1 MPNNTP
7 VTGYG
12 LSWSDQGL
20 TQNTPQYGNY
30 TSNFGTT
37 YNGFNASTDITQS
50 VNAQGHSDSLT
61 SIPTVSSYQKYGQ
74 GYVNDYS
81 NDPNNPYKD
90 SITLAHTYNPYT
102 NQNSTKPGDDK
113 KVTPPSEWD
122 KFADKAWNWTKQN
135 IGTAGGVTAGALAL
149 GTLAGGGNLGNAA
162 AGAIGSGLGS
172 WAGKSLYDW
181 ANKDENYKQNID
193 EFKGWLNKNVSEGAG
208 DYLPAAA
215 QVLGGLAGW
224 GLTKAGSEETE
235 YMQKEAG
242 IWDFFKSPGFLK
254 GVYYAGTP
262 ILGGA
267 VSAEAGGVLRGEGSI
282 LDGQKPHILRWED
295 PHVRADAIFGAA
307 LAPIGA
313 MKGVQ
318 GAKGLGVT
326 GRWGKAA
333 LGYGAATSA
342 AAVAEPAIRN
352 GIGALVDLSKAQKE
366 IAKQEAVKNEN
377 DNIKYIGLG
386 ALGLGALGLAGYH
399 IFKNREDKELEKTA
413 PPKVKVRLK
422 GSDKDVYDDATV
434 EVPLENLQVS
444 NKLQE
449 GVNRGMRKV
458 LRQNNKYSG
467 RKKDP
472 VTGKLIE
479 YQEYVD
485 KYGDPDKKKNKHDSA
500 YMSDD
505 LKQDINNTF
514 TTPAFEMNNNISQY

>member
-1 MPNNTP
+1 
-7 VTGYG
+7 
-12 LSWSDQGL
+12 L
-20 TQNTPQYGNY
+20 
-30 TSNFGTT
+30 
-37 YNGFNASTDITQS
+37 
-50 VNAQGHSDSLT
+50 
-61 SIPTVSSYQKYGQ
+61 
-74 GYVNDYS
+74 
-81 NDPNNPYKD
+81 
-90 SITLAHTYNPYT
+90 
-102 NQNSTKPGDDK
+102 
-113 KVTPPSEWD
+113 
-122 KFADKAWNWTKQN
+122 
-135 IGTAGGVTAGALAL
+135 
-149 GTLAGGGNLGNAA
+149 
-162 AGAIGSGLGS
+162 
-172 WAGKSLYDW
+172 
-181 ANKDENYKQNID
+181 
-193 EFKGWLNKNVSEGAG
+193 
-208 DYLPAAA
+208 
-215 QVLGGLAGW
+215 
-224 GLTKAGSEETE
+224 
-235 YMQKEAG
+235 
-242 IWDFFKSPGFLK
+242 
-254 GVYYAGTP
+254 
-262 ILGGA
+262 
-267 VSAEAGGVLRGEGSI
+267 
-282 LDGQKPHILRWED
+282 QKPHISRWFED
-295 PHVRADAIFGAA
+295 PHVRSDALFGAA

-318 GAKGLGVT
+318 GAKGLGFT
-326 GRWGKAA
+326 GKWGKGIF
-333 LGYGAATSA
+333 GYGAATSA

-377 DNIKYIGLG
+377 DNVKYLGLG

-485 KYGDPDKKKNKHDSA
+485 KYGDPDKKKNKRDTA